1 MTKEEQ
7 KAKMSKDA
15 LKRASQLLFY
25 IKPYQW
31 SFLLSL
37 LLLAVSS
44 SVFLVFP
51 WASGELIAI
60 ANKRSSYG
68 LTFTTMGILLIS
80 LLVFQAFTS
89 FFRAV
94 LLTYVSEKSI
104 ADLRVDLYKK
114 LMAQPMYF
122 YEQRRVGELSS
133 RASADISLLQD
144 AISITLSELIRQI
157 IILLGGIV
165 YIFLVAPGL
174 TLIMLGT
181 FPVVIVIA
189 IFFGRY
195 IRNISKNRQDE
206 LAQTNVILDETL
218 MAISVVKSFANE
230 WYETVRYGKSIQK
243 VVQTSMRFAQIR
255 GLFFAF
261 IIAVLFGA
269 IFFILWLGATMID
282 DVSPT
287 STFHTEDFIQ
297 FITFTAFI
305 GGSLASLSSFYEQ
318 LIRALGASERVLE
331 ILDLPSEIEVNQE
344 AKPLTI
350 NGDIQF
356 KNLVF
361 SYPSR
366 TEIQVLKGLDF
377 EIMSGSKVALVGASG
392 AGKSTIIQLI
402 LQYYKP
408 DQGSI
413 LIDNQPI
420 ESFNLSSLRSVMA
433 LVPQDV
439 ILFGGTIEEN
449 IRYGKQ
455 NATTDE
461 IMEAAVKANAW
472 NFISEFPEGLNTIV
486 GERGI
491 KLSGGQKQRIA
502 IARAILRN
510 PKILL
515 LDEATSALD
524 SESER
529 LVQEAL
535 NRLMEGRTSVIVAH
549 RLSTIREV
557 DQIFVLDQ
565 GQIVEKGR
573 HDDLIQKD
581 KGIYQYLAKLQFDSN
596 KGI

>member
-1 MTKEEQ
+1 
-7 KAKMSKDA
+7 
-15 LKRASQLLFY
+15 
-25 IKPYQW
+25 
-31 SFLLSL
+31 
-37 LLLAVSS
+37 
-44 SVFLVFP
+44 
-51 WASGELIAI
+51 
-60 ANKRSSYG
+60 
-68 LTFTTMGILLIS
+68 
-80 LLVFQAFTS
+80 
-89 FFRAV
+89 
-94 LLTYVSEKSI
+94 
-104 ADLRVDLYKK
+104 
-114 LMAQPMYF
+114 
-122 YEQRRVGELSS
+122 
-133 RASADISLLQD
+133 
-144 AISITLSELIRQI
+144 
-157 IILLGGIV
+157 
-165 YIFLVAPGL
+165 
-174 TLIMLGT
+174 MLGT

-282 DVSPT
+282 DVSPA

-377 EIMSGSKVALVGASG
+377 EIKAGSKVALVGASG

-461 IMEAAVKANAW
+461 IMKAAVQANAW

>member
-122 YEQRRVGELSS
+122 FEQRRVGELSS

-282 DVSPT
+282 DVSPA

-344 AKPLTI
+344 AKPLII

-377 EIMSGSKVALVGASG
+377 EIKAGSKVALVGASG

-455 NATTDE
+455 NATRDE
-461 IMEAAVKANAW
+461 IMEAAVQANAW